1 MSANSFHTPNPS
13 RFLAYFL
20 ACALISTAVS
30 FTSAQVPGHERL
42 TPTPLAKGNYYLSNK
57 QYHQALLVFK
67 ALVEKE
73 PSNNYVFRS
82 LALAWNGL
90 DQFNEGEAYLKD
102 YLSIHP
108 MSDSAMYGL
117 GFLYYLDGRWNKSEE
132 FLNKA
137 TASNPG
143 NALALN
149 NMGAVYAQQKK
160 FSKAEAIVKK
170 AIGHRPSELMF
181 YENLFGV
188 YKRAGATSKFAIE
201 FHQLLKKKSTDV
213 TRGYGITLARHKRQ
227 EGFRLYSQAKLNET
241 IDTFVELLQIYSDI
255 KRGSGIIATLFSLGL
270 LYEEQGDLINAR
282 DSYNNVLK
290 INPKHLQALERIKS
304 LKKD

>member
-1 MSANSFHTPNPS
+1 MAIAMPKRNPCPNHGLPS
-13 RFLAYFL
+13 MPRW
-20 ACALISTAVS
+20 
-30 FTSAQVPGHERL
+30 

-67 ALVEKE
+67 ELVEKE

-137 TASNPG
+137 IASNPG
-143 NALALN
+143 NAFALN

-188 YKRAGATSKFAIE
+188 YKRAGATGKFAIE
-201 FHQLLKKKSTDV
+201 FHQLLKKNSTDV
-213 TRGYGITLARHKRQ
+213 TRGYGITLLPGDPHPLDGLGCGPDDLPDFLAYLVCAHGPIVPEDAYPVKDGR
-227 EGFRLYSQAKLNET
+227 S
-241 IDTFVELLQIYSDI
+241 SS
-255 KRGSGIIATLFSLGL
+255 RGLPRRAQVLGP
-270 LYEEQGDLINAR
+270 GDRYGEHGRPNR
-282 DSYNNVLK
+282 
-290 INPKHLQALERIKS
+290 
-304 LKKD
+304 